1 VEAGLSGCGGCQLS
15 LFLEVAVGCPGGFV
29 LGGGEHGRVD
39 VLPRALVTDQFGFVQ
54 GVQSLN

>member
-1 VEAGLSGCGGCQLS
+1 